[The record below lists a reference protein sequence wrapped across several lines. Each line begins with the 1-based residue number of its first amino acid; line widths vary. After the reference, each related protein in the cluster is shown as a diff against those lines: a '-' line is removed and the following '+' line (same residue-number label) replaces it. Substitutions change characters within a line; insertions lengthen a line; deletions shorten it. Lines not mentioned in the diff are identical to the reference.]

1 MTSLRVE
8 NLVFSFPG
16 TVAAEKYDDWQH
28 VDRDW
33 PDRAG
38 RKKVDLVV
46 VQPASAPLTTWMIEA
61 KDFRVITS
69 PPKESNLAG
78 LPATMANKVEDTL
91 RGLAATAAQGQ
102 VATEKTHATF
112 AMQAAQRRI
121 VLHLEPHPPGGT
133 HSALFPQKF
142 TADVLQKLKQLVAD
156 IDPKPLVLSIA
167 RTPEAKVPWT
177 VS

>member
-8 NLVFSFPG
+8 KLVFDFPG

-28 VDRDW
+28 VNRDW

-61 KDFRVITS
+61 KDFRIITD
-69 PPKESNLAG
+69 PPKRSNLED
-78 LPATMANKVEDTL
+78 LPATMAKKVEDTL
-91 RGLAATAAQGQ
+91 LGLAATAAQGQ
-102 VATEKTHATF
+102 VATEKAHA
-112 AMQAAQRRI
+112 AAAVQAAQRRI

-142 TADVLQKLKQLVAD
+142 IADVLQKLKQLVAH
-156 IDPKPLVLSIA
+156 IDPKPQVLSIA
-167 RTPEAKVPWT
+167 RTPDANVPWT